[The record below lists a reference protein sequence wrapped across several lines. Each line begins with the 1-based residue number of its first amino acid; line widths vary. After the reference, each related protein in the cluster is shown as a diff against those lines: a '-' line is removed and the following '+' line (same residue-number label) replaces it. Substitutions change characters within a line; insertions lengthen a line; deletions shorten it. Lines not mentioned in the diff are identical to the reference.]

1 MYYLLKW
8 IKFSVKK
15 TNKPLKNIAR
25 VREKSRNFVSPEKWE
40 PCCVTRVQFKLQENV
55 SSLTDAKDY
64 IVSQWKIN
72 NVPRDL
78 LEPGTSFAYALE
90 AQVNYLINSY

>member
-1 MYYLLKW
+1 MEFCQSGKMVTL
-8 IKFSVKK
+8 
-15 TNKPLKNIAR
+15 TD
-25 VREKSRNFVSPEKWE
+25 
-40 PCCVTRVQFKLQENV
+40 VTRVQFKLQFNFP

-78 LEPGTSFAYALE
+78 LEPGTSFAYTLE
-90 AQVNYLINSY
+90 AQVNELINS